1 MQQSFFS
8 DTSILIEDDGF
19 LTYQENYL
27 DVSVEE
33 IVKGIEWRNDPI
45 TMFGKTYP
53 QPRLT
58 AWYGD
63 MGIEYT
69 YSKIKM
75 TAMPWTPRLFEIKE
89 KLQKDLQTNFNS
101 VLINF
106 YRDGSDHMSYHSD
119 NEPELGQ
126 TPTIASLSFGA
137 ERIFQLKHKY
147 QTKRE
152 SIKISLQHGSLLVM
166 SGDLQHYWV
175 HKINKTAK
183 PIGPRLNL
191 TFRYIHSKENF

>member
-1 MQQSFFS
+1 MQQSLFS
-8 DTSILIEDDGF
+8 DTKILIEDDGF
-19 LTYQENYL
+19 LTYQENYFDEKIDEL
-27 DVSVEE
+27 FRD
-33 IVKGIEWRNDPI
+33 IEWRNDPI

-63 MGIEYT
+63 AGIEYT

-75 TAMPWTPRLFEIKE
+75 SAKPWTTHLQKIKE
-89 KLQKDLQTNFNS
+89 KLETDLHVQFNS
-101 VLINF
+101 VLVNY

-119 NEPELGQ
+119 DEPELGPN
-126 TPTIASLSFGA
+126 PTIASLSFGA
-137 ERIFQLKHKY
+137 ERIFQLKHKF
-147 QTKRE
+147 QMKR
-152 SIKISLQHGSLLVM
+152 SPIKISLQHGSLLVM
-166 SGDLQHYWV
+166 GGDLQHFWV

-191 TFRYIHSKENF
+191 TFRQIYPKMS